1 MKKTLVYDQHDRQPT
16 RVLVPSHA
24 KTETHGTHRSKRSI
38 EHAVEP
44 TRWDLG
50 PTRWCAP
57 GEKPGDLIFSS
68 EPSEKGLEH
77 PETRHNSTSVL
88 PEATEFRSL
97 EKPISTAHLTP
108 LSTLHSTH
116 QTNNTRLR
124 THWHLAIQF
133 NHQAP
138 HLTKSVIPL
147 HPPLLSDPH
156 RATAKVALDT
166 AAMSPLRARCDT
178 SPAGSA
184 VMAIMV
190 RTFCGGGSGWCG
202 MMWRWDRVG

>member
-147 HPPLLSDPH
+147 HPPPF
-156 RATAKVALDT
+156 
-166 AAMSPLRARCDT
+166 
-178 SPAGSA
+178 GSA
-184 VMAIMV
+184 PSHREGRFGHCRDEPAARALRHVA
-190 RTFCGGGSGWCG
+190 R
-202 MMWRWDRVG
+202 RVGGHGDHGQDVLWRRKWVVWDDVEMG